1 MKFMTIVSMK
11 KGDQVDEL
19 KIPGRIS
26 TAIEHLKKCY
36 PFPGKFFY
44 DLSRFKKAKYRNVI
58 FTVTDEPIRDLIAK

>member
-1 MKFMTIVSMK
+1 MTIVSMK